1 MLNKIK
7 HRLSVNPIIMI
18 VLGVVVLVLL
28 VFGSTMGWKMSGSVV
43 LRGDVDTIEKV
54 CNDACDTQNVYH
66 YCTIKRQVRLDED
79 VLKTIN
85 TDLVNVEKYL
95 ELGDRKSCNELL
107 KYPKLR
113 ISDCSSICTDAKK

>member
-7 HRLSVNPIIMI
+7 QRLSVNPIIMI
-18 VLGVVVLVLL
+18 VLGIVVLAILI
-28 VFGSTMGWKMSGSVV
+28 FGSTMGWKMSGSVV

-54 CNDACDTQNVYH
+54 CNDACDTQNVHH
-66 YCTIKRQVRLDED
+66 YCNIKRQIRLDED
-79 VLKTIN
+79 ILKTIN

-95 ELGDRKSCNELL
+95 ELGDRKSCKELL

-113 ISDCSSICTDAKK
+113 ISDCLSICN